1 MQRADDPPVIAPD
14 AASPRPS
21 NNPISAALLAGL
33 ACMPLVIAT
42 GFLVDRPSDRETAAV
57 PVDISVLALRG
68 QFDAAPDRRPSLP
81 ARAGY

>member
-21 NNPISAALLAGL
+21 NNPISAAILAGF

-42 GFLVDRPSDRETAAV
+42 GFLVDRPSDGATAAV
-57 PVDISVLALRG
+57 PGDISVLALRG
-68 QFDAAPDRRPSLP
+68 QFDAGLDRRPSPP